1 MQGGSR
7 SGKTYNIL
15 IWFIAKLLQE
25 KGKVFTIVRASLP
38 SIKGTVMRD
47 FIDILTKLGLFK
59 EGNFNKTES
68 VYVLPGNNMVEFVS
82 IDQPQK
88 IRGRSRDYLFCN
100 EANELSYDAWI
111 QLTMRT
117 RGKIV
122 IDYNPSMEYSFIY
135 DHIIPRDDADFFI
148 TTYKDNPFLDKNIV
162 EEIERLQDV
171 DENYWRVY
179 GLGQKGQSQAI
190 IYTHWKHCPSLP
202 FKTRY
207 FYGLDF
213 GFRAPSALVKCV
225 MQDGAV
231 YAEEVIYESN
241 LTVDDLVAKL
251 GYHGI
256 GKRDNLW
263 CDSAEPKTIES
274 LRRAGYNAKPSIK
287 KVEEGIR
294 KVQSM
299 PLFITETSQNMIKEI
314 RNYQWKVKK
323 DSDGAVPEKEAP
335 VKLWDHSM
343 DALRMAVHSETSK
356 KVLSW
361 V

>member
-15 IWFIAKLLQE
+15 IWFIAKLLAE

-47 FIDILTKLGLFK
+47 FVDIMTKLGLYK
-59 EGNFNKTES
+59 EANHNKTDS
-68 VYVLPGNNMVEFVS
+68 SYQLGTNLIEFVS

-88 IRGRSRDYLFCN
+88 IRGRARDYLFAN
-100 EANELSYDAWI
+100 ECNELSYDAWL

-135 DHIIPRDDADFFI
+135 DDIIPREDADFYI
-148 TTYKDNPFLDKNIV
+148 TTYKDNPFLDENIV
-162 EEIERLQDV
+162 AEIERLQQV

-179 GLGQKGQSQAI
+179 GLGEKGQSQLTV
-190 IYTHWKHCPSLP
+190 YTHWKYCPQLP

-213 GFRAPSALVKCV
+213 GFRAPTALVKCV
-225 MQDGAV
+225 IQDGAV
-231 YAEEVIYESN
+231 YAKEELYETE
-241 LTVDDLVAKL
+241 LTVDDLV
-251 GYHGI
+251 GRMGQI
-256 GKRDNLW
+256 GVSKRDNLW
-263 CDSAEPKTIES
+263 CDSAEPKTIET
-274 LRRAGYNAKPSIK
+274 LRRHGYNARPAVK

-299 PLFITETSQNMIKEI
+299 PLFITEDSINMIKEI
-314 RNYQWKVKK
+314 RNYKWKVIK
-323 DSDGAVPEKEAP
+323 DSNNETPSKEEP
-335 VKLWDHSM
+335 VKLHDHAL
-343 DALRMAVHSETSK
+343 DGLRMAVHSETSK
-356 KVLSW
+356 KLLQW

>member
-15 IWFIAKLLQE
+15 IWFLAKLLQE

-47 FIDILTKLGLFK
+47 FLDIMAKLNLYK
-59 EGNFNKTES
+59 DNNHNKTDS
-68 VYVLPGNNMVEFVS
+68 SYMLGTNLIEFVS

-88 IRGRSRDYLFCN
+88 IRGRGRDYLFCN
-100 EANELSYDAWI
+100 EANELTYDAWI
-111 QLTMRT
+111 QLALRT

-135 DHIIPRDDADFFI
+135 DHIIPRDDTDFHI
-148 TTYKDNPFLDKNIV
+148 TTYLDNPFLSKEIV
-162 EEIERLQDV
+162 DEIERLKDV
-171 DENYWRVY
+171 DENYWRIY

-190 IYTHWKHCPSLP
+190 IYTHWKHCPALP

-213 GFRAPSALVKCV
+213 GFRHPTALVKGCI
-225 MQDGAV
+225 QDGAA
-231 YAEEVIYESN
+231 YIEQVIYESN
-241 LTVDDLVAKL
+241 LTTDDLIAKM
-251 GYHGI
+251 GYYGVS
-256 GKRDNLW
+256 KRDNIW

-274 LRRAGYNAKPSIK
+274 LRRAGYNARPSIK
-287 KVEEGIR
+287 KIEEGIR

-299 PLFITETSQNMIKEI
+299 PLFITESSESVLKEI
-314 RNYQWKVKK
+314 RNYQWKVVK
-323 DSDGAVPEKEAP
+323 DTDGQAPTKEQP
-335 VKLWDHSM
+335 VGLWDHSM
-343 DALRMAVHSETSK
+343 DAMRYCIMGETTK
-356 KVLSW
+356 KVLQW